1 MYRYKHEVCR
11 GFTGP
16 DEAPRPENTSALLII
31 VPFVRP
37 ASEIPNLLLGFG
49 RGFNRRKTKR
59 ATCGPIDNAF
69 KHTFGTNIHLAQTY
83 IWHKTYRYQFSEYTR
98 RVSVQ
103 CLSRSDIAQT

>member
-69 KHTFGTNIHLAQTY
+69 KHTFGTNIHLAQN
-83 IWHKTYRYQFSEYTR
+83 
-98 RVSVQ
+98 
-103 CLSRSDIAQT
+103 L